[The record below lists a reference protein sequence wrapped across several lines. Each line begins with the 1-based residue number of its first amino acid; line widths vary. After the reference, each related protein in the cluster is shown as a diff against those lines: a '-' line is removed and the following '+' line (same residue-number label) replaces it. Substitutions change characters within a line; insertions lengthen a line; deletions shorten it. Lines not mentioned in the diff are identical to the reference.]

1 MPNTNEQTKS
11 VNLFAGM
18 LTDNKVAI
26 SGLSNPQPV
35 LELLYYKYDQ
45 KTAEALFGKTR
56 FSNNVAVCQVNV
68 HNALN
73 VFDNKKSLYSDIGI
87 QYDIIVYKTDV
98 YEADSSVY
106 ISLYSKVGMASFSAG
121 IMNMPD
127 VPIIVNTVHSK
138 EKDAGDTILKTVED
152 HIKTLRLRL
161 AESIKV

>member
-1 MPNTNEQTKS
+1 MPNTIEQTKS

-26 SGLSNPQPV
+26 TGLSNPQPV

-56 FSNNVAVCQVNV
+56 FSNNVALCQVNV

-87 QYDIIVYKTDV
+87 QYDIIVYKTDN
-98 YEADSSVY
+98 YEQDNTVY
-106 ISLYSKVGMASFSAG
+106 ISLYSKHGMAQFNAG
-121 IMNMPD
+121 IMSLPAA
-127 VPIIVNTVHSK
+127 PIVVNTVCSTLPAVP
-138 EKDAGDTILKTVED
+138 DVILSTVED

>member
-1 MPNTNEQTKS
+1 MPNTIEQTKS

-26 SGLSNPQPV
+26 VGLSNPQPV

-87 QYDIIVYKTDV
+87 QYDIIVYKTDN
-98 YEADSSVY
+98 YEQDNTVY
-106 ISLYSKVGMASFSAG
+106 ISLYSKHGMAQFNAG
-121 IMNMPD
+121 IMSLSAA
-127 VPIIVNTVHSK
+127 PIVVNTVCSTLSAVP
-138 EKDAGDTILKTVED
+138 DVILSTVEE